1 MWNLILADDE
11 PIIVHGLQKIINWE
25 QLGIHIVATC
35 NDGASALELLI
46 QHKPDLAILDINMP
60 GKTGLEILEG
70 LRAAHVDTKVIFIS
84 GYRQF
89 EYALGAMQLGA
100 VNLLLKPVNRDDL
113 LSSVRKCLPIPDVQP
128 EINVTNLPII
138 PPSVE
143 TLSTYLPV
151 LYAVTS
157 PVPSSSVERRLMEFA
172 VSNEVETWHHAS
184 GIDAEIYDATSPV
197 CLLFKNYTAD
207 RLVPALQ
214 ELTST
219 IQLHTGNHVLF
230 LIGQQA
236 ADVTQVPDRVNQ
248 LKSRSGLFYF
258 DGWLN
263 GTVLLPEQQPFK
275 SENTAA
281 QLRAQREK
289 VLDACLQLNPAQ
301 FQTEYA
307 AYCSA
312 CCAVCSGN
320 VQAAQMRLLTL
331 YSNVVQQVESYGK
344 DGSHTD
350 TNPVVSQASACHT
363 YDQLV
368 QLIGNQLKLF
378 LCAAREK
385 YSDSD
390 KTDALRA
397 LNYIDEH
404 YAEPLTLETM
414 ANHFHMNSSYFSS
427 YFKKNTGK
435 NFKEYLI
442 SVRLQ
447 HALQLLVST
456 NMHNYEI
463 ADAVGF
469 NDIRSFTDQFQKI
482 YHKTP
487 QAYRKELRQEI

>member
-25 QLGIHIVATC
+25 QLGIHILATC

-46 QHKPDLAILDINMP
+46 QRKPDLAILDINMP

-70 LRAAHVDTKVIFIS
+70 LHAAHVNTKVIFIS

-100 VNLLLKPVNRDDL
+100 VNLLLKPVNRDEL
-113 LSSVRKCLPIPDVQP
+113 LTSVRKCLPIPDIQP
-128 EINVTNLPII
+128 EIDVKDLPII
-138 PPSVE
+138 PPSTE

-151 LYAVTS
+151 LYAVTA
-157 PVPSSSVERRLMEFA
+157 PIPSSSVERRLMDFA
-172 VSNEVETWHHAS
+172 VSNEIEAWRQAQH
-184 GIDAEIYDATSPV
+184 IDVQVYDTTAPV
-197 CLLFKNYTAD
+197 CLLFKNCTVD
-207 RLVPALQ
+207 QLALQ
-214 ELTST
+214 LAALREQIKTR
-219 IQLHTGNHVLF
+219 TGNQLLF
-230 LIGQQA
+230 LVGAQA
-236 ADVTQVPDRVNQ
+236 PDVTQVPDRVSELSNW
-248 LKSRSGLFYF
+248 KGLFYF

-263 GTVLLPEQQPFK
+263 GPVLSLEKPLYKTE
-275 SENTAA
+275 SSID

-289 VLDACLQLNPAQ
+289 VLDACLQLNPAR
-301 FQTEYA
+301 FQAEYA
-307 AYCSA
+307 AYCASA
-312 CCAVCSGN
+312 CAVCDGN
-320 VQAAQMRLLTL
+320 VQEAQMRLLTL
-331 YSNVVQQVESYGK
+331 YSNVIQQVETYGK
-344 DGSHTD
+344 DDSHTD

-363 YDQLV
+363 YEQLV
-368 QLIGNQLKLF
+368 QLIGSHLKLF

-404 YAEPLTLETM
+404 YAEPLTLDTM

-469 NDIRSFTDQFQKI
+469 NDIRSFTDQFQKV

-487 QAYRKELRQEI
+487 QAYRKELRQEV

>member
-25 QLGIHIVATC
+25 QLGIHILATC

-70 LRAAHVDTKVIFIS
+70 LHAAHVDTKVIFIS

-113 LSSVRKCLPIPDVQP
+113 LASVRKCLPIPDIQP
-128 EINVTNLPII
+128 EINVKDLPII
-138 PPSVE
+138 PPSTE

-151 LYAVTS
+151 LYAVTA
-157 PVPSSSVERRLMEFA
+157 PIPSSSVERRLMEFA
-172 VSNEVETWHHAS
+172 VSNEIEAWRQAEH
-184 GIDAEIYDATSPV
+184 IDVQVYDTTAPV
-197 CLLFKNYTAD
+197 CLLFKNCTAEQ
-207 RLVPALQ
+207 LSPQLTALIDQ
-214 ELTST
+214 IKTR
-219 IQLHTGNHVLF
+219 TGNQLMF
-230 LIGQQA
+230 LIGSQA
-236 ADVTQVPDRVNQ
+236 PDVTQVPEQV
-248 LKSRSGLFYF
+248 SRLEAKKDLFYF

-263 GTVLLPEQQPFK
+263 GGVLSLEK
-275 SENTAA
+275 SPYKSPVTPDTLHT
-281 QLRAQREK
+281 LRER

-301 FQTEYA
+301 FQSEYT
-307 AYCSA
+307 AYCACVCAACGGSA
-312 CCAVCSGN
+312 
-320 VQAAQMRLLTL
+320 QAAQMRLLTL
-331 YSNVVQQVESYGK
+331 CGNVIQQIDTYGK

-350 TNPVVSQASACHT
+350 TAPLIAQAAACRN
-363 YDQLV
+363 YSQLV
-368 QLIGNQLKLF
+368 RLTEHYLKLF
-378 LCAAREK
+378 LCSAREK

-397 LNYIDEH
+397 VHYIDEH
-404 YAEPLTLETM
+404 YAEPLTLDTM
-414 ANHFHMNSSYFSS
+414 ANQFHMNSSYFSS

-469 NDIRSFTDQFQKI
+469 NDIRSFTDQFQKA
-482 YHKTP
+482 YNKTP
-487 QAYRKELRQEI
+487 QAYRKELRQ